1 MSISQES
8 PGTARIC
15 TTERKAGGPGIRLLA
30 GEHTATMLTAEEG
43 PESVG
48 EFPDILKWNS
58 AFQWP

>member
-1 MSISQES
+1 M
-8 PGTARIC
+8 
-15 TTERKAGGPGIRLLA
+15 A